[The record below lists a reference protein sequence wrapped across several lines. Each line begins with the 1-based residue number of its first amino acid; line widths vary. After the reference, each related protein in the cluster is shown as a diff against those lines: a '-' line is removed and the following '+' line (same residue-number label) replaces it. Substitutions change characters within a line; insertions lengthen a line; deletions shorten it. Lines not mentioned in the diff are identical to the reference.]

1 MTRRKIKPKESPTKP
16 VVKRRKQGAKLRRK
30 IRLERTSTKPVDE
43 RREHGKELRE
53 RAPRETHA
61 DWSPGP
67 SRPDPIALI
76 ESQNEARIDW
86 LVPVRRARMS
96 ASPFAFYRGAAKIM
110 AADLAE
116 TPVTGMTVQASGDAH
131 LCNFGM
137 YASPERRLVFDLND
151 FDETLPGPW
160 EWDVKRLATSV
171 TIAAR
176 HNRLKGCRTDFP
188 NPDYR

>member
-1 MTRRKIKPKESPTKP
+1 MTRRKIKLKESPTKP
-16 VVKRRKQGAKLRRK
+16 VVKRRKQDAKSRRK

-110 AADLAE
+110 
-116 TPVTGMTVQASGDAH
+116 V
-131 LCNFGM
+131 
-137 YASPERRLVFDLND
+137 R
-151 FDETLPGPW
+151 TLPRRRSP
-160 EWDVKRLATSV
+160 A
-171 TIAAR
+171 
-176 HNRLKGCRTDFP
+176 
-188 NPDYR
+188 